1 MAYCENAYVFYV
13 IKTLGSLLY
22 ALWVGDAR
30 HTIDFKLI
38 DHSMIMKKYLFFSIF
53 LSLALTAN
61 AQQYQL
67 NPEQSGLSWTGRAAY
82 SAYTLGGTIQAR
94 SGTLSCEG
102 ERILQGELAIDMQ
115 SIQSDIGQL
124 TKHLRSADFF
134 EVKRFPEAHFTLGQ
148 PFTPGSTAGTASGM
162 LTIKGIAKEE
172 KIQLTARREGK
183 TLRLEGKAAID
194 RTAYGIYYN
203 SPSFFE
209 GLKQEAIANDFEL
222 AFKLVFEEMEKE

>member
-1 MAYCENAYVFYV
+1 MKKRQFMPLIAAAG
-13 IKTLGSLLY
+13 I
-22 ALWVGDAR
+22 ALSAPLSAEEY
-30 HTIDFKLI
+30 LI
-38 DHSMIMKKYLFFSIF
+38 DTQGAHAFVQFKISHLGYSWVIGRFNDFRGSFSYYEQNPAASKVSVTIN
-53 LSLALTAN
+53 TASVDSN
-61 AQQYQL
+61 HA
-67 NPEQSGLSWTGRAAY
+67 
-82 SAYTLGGTIQAR
+82 
-94 SGTLSCEG
+94 
-102 ERILQGELAIDMQ
+102 ERD
-115 SIQSDIGQL
+115 
-124 TKHLRSADFF
+124 KHLRSADFF